1 MKQRVIIIFVLLL
14 VLTGSNGEDR
24 IVEQNNVNLQEKILA
39 EGIPARI
46 VQGLCDIIKTE
57 GQNAV
62 FIAHVA
68 PSDCIAVWSKNGELL
83 EAGEKYEFFH
93 EDEVVKLTIKNLT
106 KDDTGIYELEVKNDD
121 GSDSSSAL
129 LSVKLLKK

>member
-1 MKQRVIIIFVLLL
+1 MLFRSKVGTL
-14 VLTGSNGEDR
+14 GS
-24 IVEQNNVNLQEKILA
+24 
-39 EGIPARI
+39 
-46 VQGLCDIIKTE
+46 
-57 GQNAV
+57 
-62 FIAHVA
+62 
-68 PSDCIAVWSKNGELL
+68 
-83 EAGEKYEFFH
+83 KYEFFH

>member
-1 MKQRVIIIFVLLL
+1 MKQRVIFIFVLLL

-68 PSDCIAVWSKNGELL
+68 PSDCIAVWHKMENFWKQEKNMN
-83 EAGEKYEFFH
+83 FFMRTR
-93 EDEVVKLTIKNLT
+93 L
-106 KDDTGIYELEVKNDD
+106 
-121 GSDSSSAL
+121 
-129 LSVKLLKK
+129 